1 MAATTIARK
10 HRRTRKVHGF
20 KKLTKK
26 LTLLGAATATATA
39 MTVGMASPGMT
50 PAANAITLN
59 ADATTTGPI
68 LWALDVLGIDSLS
81 LTQGALTLNAN
92 LAYVPSDPPQGIY
105 DAIIGPNTANTFSWI
120 ATTRNFLRP
129 NPLGIPLGGT
139 VAPLLIADG
148 LGVFG
153 TRDAYNALLASANGT
168 TPAGYT
174 PLTPRGLVS
183 SVTGQTCTTGVA
195 CGQGTNVTNLAMVL
209 VDNPFT
215 PNGGIVARF
224 PFAAGFLGVDTT
236 TPTGQSA
243 SSTGIAFNG
252 GVINVALGY
261 NPSAD
266 FPASANPFSLANSF
280 TAGLL
285 PTYLLGGFTVGG
297 ADVNSIVLSLTALLA
312 GGVPLASFAPF
323 TSYST
328 LAPNDLPFMEPM
340 RLPARLFNLISFAL
354 GSDLRISTP
363 LADALQPAFEIMVNT
378 GYTDVL
384 TPGELDDCATGCG
397 TPGAQTWAQ
406 LGFEA
411 YDRTY
416 TTSAVNTPF
425 RTEAPLT
432 LQESLAVPG
441 DVLQALWD
449 GTVASVQNLIANGL
463 FYTDS
468 GLLAPAAAVPA
479 PTAATLAK
487 VQPRAAASSE
497 VDGPQ
502 VKAVSDDI
510 TPIRSKAGHSQK
522 ASPAAAAAES
532 DEGATHGN
540 APKSDHKDSSKRGH
554 SSRRAG

>member
-378 GYTDVL
+378 GYTDVQ
-384 TPGELDDCATGCG
+384 TPSEGG
-397 TPGAQTWAQ
+397 T
-406 LGFEA
+406 
-411 YDRTY
+411 YNRTY
-416 TTSAVNTPF
+416 DLSAVNTPF
-425 RTEAPLT
+425 RSEAPLT

-468 GLLAPAAAVPA
+468 GLLEPAAAVPA

-487 VQPRAAASSE
+487 VQPLAAAASE
-497 VDGPQ
+497 VDAPE
-502 VKAVSDDI
+502 VEAVSDPV
-510 TPIRSKAGHSQK
+510 TPIRSKARHSQK

-532 DEGATHGN
+532 EGGATHAN
-540 APKSDHKDSSKRGH
+540 APKSDHKDSGKRDH

>member
-209 VDNPFT
+209 VNNPFT

-236 TPTGQSA
+236 TPTGQTA

-378 GYTDVL
+378 GYTDVQ
-384 TPGELDDCATGCG
+384 TPSEGG
-397 TPGAQTWAQ
+397 TYNRTW
-406 LGFEA
+406 
-411 YDRTY
+411 D
-416 TTSAVNTPF
+416 TSAVNTPF
-425 RTEAPLT
+425 RSEAPLS

-449 GTVASVQNLIANGL
+449 GSAAALGNLFTNGL
-463 FYTDS
+463 FYNS
-468 GLLAPAAAVPA
+468 PGLIEPGAAVPA

-487 VQPRAAASSE
+487 VQPAAASSSA
-497 VDGPQ
+497 VDVPQ
-502 VKAVSDDI
+502 VEEPGVEAVSDPV
-510 TPIRSKAGHSQK
+510 TPIRSKARHSQK

-532 DEGATHGN
+532 NDNDGPDANAQKSARGGAGSGD
-540 APKSDHKDSSKRGH
+540 SDNSSKRDH

>member
-378 GYTDVL
+378 GYTDVQ
-384 TPGELDDCATGCG
+384 TPSEGG
-397 TPGAQTWAQ
+397 T
-406 LGFEA
+406 
-411 YDRTY
+411 YNRTY
-416 TTSAVNTPF
+416 DLSAVNTPF
-425 RTEAPLT
+425 RSEAPLT

-449 GTVASVQNLIANGL
+449 GSATALENLFTNGL
-463 FYTDS
+463 FYNS
-468 GLLAPAAAVPA
+468 PGLIEPGAAVPA

-487 VQPRAAASSE
+487 VQPAAASSSA
-497 VDGPQ
+497 VDVPQ
-502 VKAVSDDI
+502 VEEPGVEAVSDPV
-510 TPIRSKAGHSQK
+510 TPIRSKARHSQK

-532 DEGATHGN
+532 NDNDGPDANAQKSARGGAGSGD
-540 APKSDHKDSSKRGH
+540 SDNSSKRDH

>member
-378 GYTDVL
+378 GYTDVQ
-384 TPGELDDCATGCG
+384 TPSEGG
-397 TPGAQTWAQ
+397 T
-406 LGFEA
+406 
-411 YDRTY
+411 YNRTY
-416 TTSAVNTPF
+416 DLSAVNTPF
-425 RTEAPLT
+425 RSEAPLT

-449 GTVASVQNLIANGL
+449 GSAAALGNLFTNGL
-463 FYTDS
+463 FYNS
-468 GLLAPAAAVPA
+468 PGLIEPGAAVPA

-487 VQPRAAASSE
+487 VQPAAASSSA
-497 VDGPQ
+497 VDVPQ
-502 VKAVSDDI
+502 VEEPGVEAVSDPV
-510 TPIRSKAGHSQK
+510 TPIRSKARHSQK
-522 ASPAAAAAES
+522 ASPAAAAPVS
-532 DEGATHGN
+532 DDNDGPDANAQKSARGGAGSGD
-540 APKSDHKDSSKRGH
+540 SDNSSKRDH

>member
-10 HRRTRKVHGF
+10 HRRTKKVRGS
-20 KKLTKK
+20 KKLTM
-26 LTLLGAATATATA
+26 LGAAVATATA

-50 PAANAITLN
+50 PAANAVIL
-59 ADATTTGPI
+59 DATTTGPL
-68 LWALDVLGIDSLS
+68 LWALNAVGLNSITVPGVPVLGDVTANLNYLASDPV
-81 LTQGALTLNAN
+81 ALYDALNA
-92 LAYVPSDPPQGIY
+92 APFGSVTPVVS
-105 DAIIGPNTANTFSWI
+105 TA
-120 ATTRNFLRP
+120 TRP
-129 NPLGIPLGGT
+129 IIPLNIANA
-139 VAPLLIADG
+139 VIAPLLIADG

-153 TRDAYNALLASANGT
+153 SRDAYNALLASAGGN
-168 TPAGYT
+168 TPDGYT
-174 PLTPRGLVS
+174 PLTPGIRVNGI
-183 SVTGQTCTTGVA
+183 TGQPCSPAATCGV
-195 CGQGTNVTNLAMVL
+195 QSTNVTNLAMVL
-209 VDNPFT
+209 VNNPFT

-236 TPTGQSA
+236 TPTGQTAFSP
-243 SSTGIAFNG
+243 GIRVNG

-285 PTYLLGGFTVGG
+285 PTYLLGGFSIEG
-297 ADVNSIVLSLTALLA
+297 AGVASLIGSLGALLTF
-312 GGVPLASFAPF
+312 GSTF
-323 TSYST
+323 TSYTT

-378 GYTDVL
+378 GYTDVQ
-384 TPGELDDCATGCG
+384 TPSEGG
-397 TPGAQTWAQ
+397 T
-406 LGFEA
+406 
-411 YDRTY
+411 YNRTY
-416 TTSAVNTPF
+416 DLSAVNTPF
-425 RTEAPLT
+425 RSEAPLT

-449 GTVASVQNLIANGL
+449 GSAAALGNLFTNGL
-463 FYTDS
+463 FYNS
-468 GLLAPAAAVPA
+468 PGLIEPGAAVPA

-487 VQPRAAASSE
+487 VQPAAASSSA
-497 VDGPQ
+497 VDVPQ
-502 VKAVSDDI
+502 VEEPGVEAVSDPV
-510 TPIRSKAGHSQK
+510 TPIRSKARHSQK

-532 DEGATHGN
+532 NDNDGPDANAQKSARGGAGSGD
-540 APKSDHKDSSKRGH
+540 SDNSSKRDR

>member
-378 GYTDVL
+378 GYTDVQ
-384 TPGELDDCATGCG
+384 TPSEGG
-397 TPGAQTWAQ
+397 TYNRTW
-406 LGFEA
+406 
-411 YDRTY
+411 D
-416 TTSAVNTPF
+416 TSAVNTPF
-425 RTEAPLT
+425 RSEAPLS

-441 DVLQALWD
+441 DVLKALWD
-449 GTVASVQNLIANGL
+449 GSAAALGNLFTNGL
-463 FYTDS
+463 FYNS
-468 GLLAPAAAVPA
+468 PGLIEPGAAVPA

-487 VQPRAAASSE
+487 VQPAAASSSA
-497 VDGPQ
+497 VDVPQ
-502 VKAVSDDI
+502 VEEPGVEAVSDPV
-510 TPIRSKAGHSQK
+510 TPIRSKARHSQK

-532 DEGATHGN
+532 NDNDGPDANAQKSARGGAGSGD
-540 APKSDHKDSSKRGH
+540 SDNSSKRDH